1 MLGRSSRGR
10 GSARIPTRAR
20 TSTRSGTALLVV
32 ALAVPA
38 MAGGLL
44 LADAPA
50 GAATTIT
57 LHLNAPI
64 VGMASTSDGHGY
76 WTVGAD
82 GGVFSFGDAKF
93 AGSMGGKHL
102 NAPIVG
108 MAAGPASGGYWM
120 VASDG
125 GVFAFGNAHFWGSM
139 GGRHLNAPVVGI
151 AATPNR
157 LGYWLVASD
166 GGVFAFGDARS
177 MGSMGGRYLNA
188 PIVGMA
194 PTSDGKGYWLVA
206 SDGGVFAFGDAHFW
220 GSMGGR
226 HLNAPVVSI
235 ADDSMTAGYWMIAAD
250 GGVFAFHSAYDGSK
264 ASDPMPGPVRTV
276 VAANGGGGYWLSGDT
291 GNVYPFGSA
300 SFEGDIDG
308 ILPGSQPRAQNPDTS
323 GARIL
328 AVAQPQ
334 VGQTD
339 PYLYGPVGSDWC
351 GYFASW
357 VWQHAGIP
365 VPTTPL
371 AYEIGAWA
379 LANGGTLLPPTATP
393 QVGDAVLFEP
403 PGSSLAWP
411 NSSGLGYPNIEHV
424 NIVAEVL
431 PGNQIITIGGSES
444 GAVREQGP
452 YSAAN
457 ASSWWG
463 QAIYAFVQPPGL

>member
-1 MLGRSSRGR
+1 MAGRDSRGR
-10 GSARIPTRAR
+10 EPSSVSKNAPGLK
-20 TSTRSGTALLVV
+20 RSGRSLLVLAI
-32 ALAVPA
+32 ALPAVL
-38 MAGGLL
+38 AGLFAG
-44 LADAPA
+44 AAPA
-50 GAATTIT
+50 SAATTIT
-57 LHLNAPI
+57 LRLNAPI
-64 VGMASTSDGHGY
+64 VGMAPTSDGHGY
-76 WTVGAD
+76 WTVGSD
-82 GGVFSFGDAKF
+82 GGVFSFGDAKY
-93 AGSMGGKHL
+93 AGSTGNKHL
-102 NAPIVG
+102 NAPIVD
-108 MAAGPASGGYWM
+108 MAAGPASGGYWLA
-120 VASDG
+120 ASDG
-125 GVFAFGNAHFWGSM
+125 GVFAFGDAHFFGSM
-139 GGRHLNAPVVGI
+139 GGRRLNAPVVGI

-177 MGSMGGRYLNA
+177 AGSMGGRHLNA
-188 PIVGMA
+188 PIVGIA
-194 PTSDGKGYWLVA
+194 PTADGKGYWLVA
-206 SDGGVFAFGDAHFW
+206 SDGGVFAFGDAQFF
-220 GSMGGR
+220 GSMGNR

-235 ADDSMTAGYWMIAAD
+235 ADDSSTGGYWMVASD
-250 GGVFAFHSAYDGSK
+250 GGVFAFHSAFDGSK
-264 ASDPMPGPVRTV
+264 GGDPLPGPVRNV
-276 VAANGGGGYWLSGDT
+276 MPSNGGSGYWLSGDT

-300 SFEGDIDG
+300 SFEGDING
-308 ILPGSQPRAQNPDTS
+308 ILPGSHPQAQTPDTS

-328 AVAQPQ
+328 AVAQSQ

-371 AYEIGAWA
+371 AYEMGAWA
-379 LANGGTLLPPTATP
+379 LANGGTMLAPSAVP

-403 PGSSLAWP
+403 PGTSLAWP
-411 NSSGLGYPNIEHV
+411 DSSGLGFPNIEHV

-431 PGNQIITIGGSES
+431 PGDQIITIGGSES

-463 QAIYAFVQPPGL
+463 QAIYGFVQPPGL